1 MSDHRKKAVI
11 YRMVMDDHVCPFG
24 LKSKDLLEQ
33 KGFDI
38 EDHHLTTRQQTDA
51 FQKQH
56 DVDTTPQIWVNGSL
70 VGGYDELCD
79 YFGIE

>member
-38 EDHHLTTRQQTDA
+38 EE
-51 FQKQH
+51 H